1 LCPRRPIPWHRRR
14 LVFLNPPS
22 FFAFVEVAGLEH
34 RTPIEISPRSTRI
47 MDFNH
52 VITRIAQLTLAI
64 GFVVAE
70 AVIFNIGAA

>member
-1 LCPRRPIPWHRRR
+1 
-14 LVFLNPPS
+14 
-22 FFAFVEVAGLEH
+22 
-34 RTPIEISPRSTRI
+34 